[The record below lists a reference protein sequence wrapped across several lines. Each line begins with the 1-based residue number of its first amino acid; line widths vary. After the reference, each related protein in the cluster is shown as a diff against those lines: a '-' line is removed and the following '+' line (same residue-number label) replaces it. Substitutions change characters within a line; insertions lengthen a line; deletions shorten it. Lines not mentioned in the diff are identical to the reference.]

1 MLMKK
6 FTTSFIFCLVAILSF
21 FSVAAQ
27 NLDSTLAKYSRNYQA
42 EKVWLHYDK
51 QVYHSGETI
60 WFKAYLMEGIYP
72 ANETKNLY
80 VDWVSDNGEVLW
92 HTVSPVVEA
101 STSGQFDIPENFNGN
116 FIHVRAYTK
125 WMLNFDTAFL
135 YKRDIR
141 VFSKTVAAKQNAKP
155 APVATIQFFAE
166 GGDAIA
172 GITNKIAF
180 KAVDQ
185 WGTPVKVKGTI
196 RDNKGALIDSFH
208 SVHDGMGSFFL
219 LPQEGVSYTAKWKDE
234 KGTEHTTALPSAK
247 PAGVSMQIGIAG
259 TKRYINLQSSDNLPE
274 NLKLV
279 HIIGTIS
286 QGQAFKTDAAFSSGN
301 NVRKVIPT
309 ENLPSGI
316 LTITMFDAAWN
327 AIAERIT
334 FINNH
339 EYSFQPQ
346 MEVQHWGLNK
356 RARNEI
362 QITIPDSLGGANL
375 SVSVTDAGIERDT
388 TNNIIS
394 HFLLS
399 SDIKGI
405 VNNPAYYFANNED
418 STVQNLDLVMLTNG
432 WRRFKWEDIMKGKL
446 PAITYP
452 KDSSYLTLSG
462 QVYGVSKS
470 LLTGKESVLLLIKEK
485 DSANKMMLMPL
496 NSNGTFNDPNFI
508 FFDTLKVYYQ
518 LKSKLFGSA
527 EAKFMTDRLPAPNYI
542 AASKSF
548 ATLNPLFDTS
558 GNYRH
563 SLLAAEALS
572 LQNLDKG
579 KVMENVTV
587 TAKTKPPLQV
597 MDEKYAKGLFSGS
610 DAYQFDLANDP
621 FAAGRTDIFSY
632 LQGKVA
638 GLQITTGQ
646 GTPSLSWR
654 GSTPQLYL
662 DEMPIDAD
670 FLNSVPVSDIAYVK
684 VFRPPFMGS
693 AGGGSGGA
701 IAIYTRKGDD
711 VRSKPGG
718 LSSNTIMGYTPIKEF
733 YSPNYDRFDKRN
745 DQKDVRTTLYWN
757 PMVIATPQKRSV
769 KLSFYNNDVSKS
781 FRVVIEGMTKEGL
794 ITHYEEIM
802 E

>member
-1 MLMKK
+1 MKK
-6 FTTSFIFCLVAILSF
+6 FTTSFIFCLAAMLSF
-21 FSVAAQ
+21 FSAAAQ
-27 NLDSTLAKYSRNYQA
+27 NIDSTLAKYNSSYQA

-60 WFKAYLMEGIYP
+60 WFKAYLMEGLYP

-80 VDWVSDNGEVLW
+80 VDWVADNGEVLW

-141 VFSKTVAAKQNAKP
+141 VFGKTVSAKQNAKP

-172 GITNKIAF
+172 GVTNKIAF

-196 RDNKGALIDSFH
+196 RDNKGAVVDSFH
-208 SVHDGMGSFFL
+208 SVHDGMGTFFL
-219 LPQEGVSYTAKWKDE
+219 LPQEGISYTAKWKDE

-247 PAGVSMQIGIAG
+247 PVGVSMQIGIDG
-259 TKRYINLQSSDNLPE
+259 TKRYINLQSGNNLPD

-286 QGQAFKTDAAFSSGN
+286 QGEAFKTDASFASGN
-301 NVRKVIPT
+301 NVRKLIPT

-316 LTITMFDAAWN
+316 LTITMFDASWN

-339 EYSFQPQ
+339 EYVFQPQ
-346 MEVQHWGLNK
+346 FEVQHWGLNK

-362 QITIPDSLGGANL
+362 EITVPDSLGGANL
-375 SVSVTDAGIERDT
+375 SISVTDTGIERDT

-394 HFLLS
+394 HFLLTG
-399 SDIKGI
+399 DIKGS
-405 VNNPAYYFANNED
+405 VYNPAYYFANNED

-432 WRRFKWEDIMKGKL
+432 WRRFKWEDVVKGKF

-452 KDSSYLTLSG
+452 KDSSYLSLSG

-527 EAKFMTDRLPAPNYI
+527 DARFMTDRLPAPNYI
-542 AASKSF
+542 AASKNF
-548 ATLNPLFDTS
+548 ATLNPLFDTA

-610 DAYQFDLANDP
+610 DAYQFDLVNDP
-621 FAAGRTDIFSY
+621 FALGRTDIFSY

-638 GLQITTGQ
+638 GLQITTG

-654 GSTPQLYL
+654 GGTPQLYL

-693 AGGGSGGA
+693 AGGGAGGA
-701 IAIYTRKGDD
+701 IAIYTRRGDD
-711 VRSKPGG
+711 VKSKAGG
-718 LSSNTIMGYTPIKEF
+718 LSSNTVMGYTPIKEF

-745 DQKDVRTTLYWN
+745 EQKDVRTTLYWN
-757 PMVIATPQKRSV
+757 PMVITTPQKRSV
-769 KLSFYNNDVSKS
+769 KLNFYNNDVSKS

-794 ITHYEEIM
+794 LTHYEEIM

>member
-1 MLMKK
+1 
-6 FTTSFIFCLVAILSF
+6 
-21 FSVAAQ
+21 
-27 NLDSTLAKYSRNYQA
+27 
-42 EKVWLHYDK
+42 
-51 QVYHSGETI
+51 
-60 WFKAYLMEGIYP
+60 
-72 ANETKNLY
+72 
-80 VDWVSDNGEVLW
+80 
-92 HTVSPVVEA
+92 
-101 STSGQFDIPENFNGN
+101 
-116 FIHVRAYTK
+116 
-125 WMLNFDTAFL
+125 
-135 YKRDIR
+135 
-141 VFSKTVAAKQNAKP
+141 
-155 APVATIQFFAE
+155 
-166 GGDAIA
+166 
-172 GITNKIAF
+172 
-180 KAVDQ
+180 
-185 WGTPVKVKGTI
+185 
-196 RDNKGALIDSFH
+196 
-208 SVHDGMGSFFL
+208 
-219 LPQEGVSYTAKWKDE
+219 
-234 KGTEHTTALPSAK
+234 
-247 PAGVSMQIGIAG
+247 MQIGIDG
-259 TKRYINLQSSDNLPE
+259 TKRYINLQSSDNLPD

-286 QGQAFKTDAAFSSGN
+286 QGEAFRTDASFASGN
-301 NVRKVIPT
+301 NVRKLIPT

-316 LTITMFDAAWN
+316 LTITMFDASWN

-339 EYSFQPQ
+339 EYVFQPQ
-346 MEVQHWGLNK
+346 FEVQHWGLNK

-375 SVSVTDAGIERDT
+375 SVSVTDTGIERDT

-394 HFLLS
+394 HFLLT
-399 SDIKGI
+399 SDIKGS
-405 VNNPAYYFANNED
+405 VYNPAYYFANNED

-432 WRRFKWEDIMKGKL
+432 WRRFKWEDVVKGKF
-446 PAITYP
+446 PVITYP

-496 NSNGTFNDPNFI
+496 NSNGTFNDPGFI

-527 EAKFMTDRLPAPNYI
+527 EAKFMTNRLPAPNYI

-548 ATLNPLFDTS
+548 ATLNPLFDTA

-563 SLLAAEALS
+563 SLLAAEALN
-572 LQNLDKG
+572 LQNIDRG

-587 TAKTKPPLQV
+587 TAKTKSPLQV

-610 DAYQFDLANDP
+610 DAYQFDLVNDP
-621 FAAGRTDIFSY
+621 FALGRTDIFSY

-638 GLQITTGQ
+638 GLQITTG

-654 GSTPQLYL
+654 GGTPQLYL

-693 AGGGSGGA
+693 AGGGAGGA
-701 IAIYTRKGDD
+701 IAIYTRRGDD

-718 LSSNTIMGYTPIKEF
+718 LSTNTVMGYTPIKEF

-745 DQKDVRTTLYWN
+745 EQKDVRTTLYWN
-757 PMVIATPQKRSV
+757 PMVITTPQKHSV

-781 FRVVIEGMTKEGL
+781 FRVVIEGMTREGL
-794 ITHYEEIM
+794 LTHYEEIM

>member
-1 MLMKK
+1 MKK
-6 FTTSFIFCLVAILSF
+6 FITSFIFCLAAMLSF
-21 FSVAAQ
+21 FSAVAQ
-27 NLDSTLAKYSRNYQA
+27 NIDSTLAKYNSNYQA

-60 WFKAYLMEGIYP
+60 WFKAYLMEGLYP

-80 VDWVSDNGEVLW
+80 VDWVADNGEVLW

-101 STSGQFDIPENFNGN
+101 TTSGQFDIPENFNGN

-141 VFSKTVAAKQNAKP
+141 VFGKTVSAKQNAKP

-172 GITNKIAF
+172 GVTNKIAF

-196 RDNKGALIDSFH
+196 RDNKGAVVDSFH
-208 SVHDGMGSFFL
+208 SVHDGMGIFFL

-247 PAGVSMQIGIAG
+247 PAGVSMQIGIDG
-259 TKRYINLQSSDNLPE
+259 TKRYINLQSSNNLPD

-286 QGQAFKTDAAFSSGN
+286 QGEAFKTDASFASGN
-301 NVRKVIPT
+301 NVRKLIPT

-316 LTITMFDAAWN
+316 LTITMFDASWN

-339 EYSFQPQ
+339 EYVFQPQ
-346 MEVQHWGLNK
+346 FEVQHWGLNK

-362 QITIPDSLGGANL
+362 EITVPDSLGGANL
-375 SVSVTDAGIERDT
+375 SISVTDTGIERDT

-394 HFLLS
+394 HFLLTG
-399 SDIKGI
+399 DIKGS
-405 VNNPAYYFANNED
+405 VYNPAYYFANNED

-432 WRRFKWEDIMKGKL
+432 WRRFKWEDVVKGKF

-452 KDSSYLTLSG
+452 KDSSYLSLSG

-527 EAKFMTDRLPAPNYI
+527 DARFMTDRLPAPNYI
-542 AASKSF
+542 AASKNFS
-548 ATLNPLFDTS
+548 TLNPLFDTA

-587 TAKTKPPLQV
+587 TAKTKSPLQA

-610 DAYQFDLANDP
+610 DAYQFDLVNDP
-621 FAAGRTDIFSY
+621 FALGRTDIFSY

-638 GLQITTGQ
+638 GLQITTG

-654 GSTPQLYL
+654 GGTPQLYL

-693 AGGGSGGA
+693 AGGGAGGA
-701 IAIYTRKGDD
+701 IAIYTRRGDD
-711 VRSKPGG
+711 VKSKAGG
-718 LSSNTIMGYTPIKEF
+718 LSSNTVMGYTPIKEF

-757 PMVIATPQKRSV
+757 PMVITTPQKRSV
-769 KLSFYNNDVSKS
+769 KLNFYNNDVSKS
-781 FRVVIEGMTKEGL
+781 FRVVIEGITREGL
-794 ITHYEEIM
+794 LTHYEEIM